1 MNAQFLTFEGIDFS
15 GKTTQAL
22 KLVERLKAGGHEV
35 VYVREPGGTKIS
47 EAIRTILLDVS
58 HAEMHARTELFLY
71 SAARA
76 QIVEQVI
83 RPALQ
88 QNRIVVCDRYAD
100 SSTAYQGY
108 GRGLDLQMVLTL
120 NQYATRRLVPRLTV
134 LLDLPPE
141 LASERRRLAGKEK
154 DRLESE
160 ERAFYQRV
168 RNGYLEMAQ
177 KEPNRFWVVDGTS
190 SPEVIH
196 QMIWERVTRVL
207 RLEDSR

>member
-1 MNAQFLTFEGIDFS
+1 MTFEGIDFS

-190 SPEVIH
+190 SPEAIH